1 MKNIYEVQR
10 SNKIKS
16 AIVVVLFALFVAAA
30 TYILARAFGA
40 YSGYEPGGLGFVGI
54 ALVVS
59 GVMSF
64 VGYYTS
70 DKIVLAISGARPAN
84 RKTDFTFYTVAQN
97 IAIGAG
103 IPEPKLYVIP
113 DSAPNAFVTG
123 RDPKHAVVCAT
134 TGILE
139 KLDRTELEGVIA
151 HELSHIG
158 NYDTRFMSIIAILAG
173 IIVILADFSI
183 RGVMFGG
190 RDRNRG
196 GNPIIMVIALVLVIL
211 APIMA
216 QLIKLAISRRR
227 EFLADAS
234 AAAMTKYPE
243 GLASALELL
252 ATDTEPLEAANKA
265 TSHLYIVNPLKNHY
279 DAVGWF
285 AHMFATH
292 PPVAERIRALRAV

>member
-1 MKNIYEVQR
+1 MKNIVNVYEAVG
-10 SNKIKS
+10 SNKLKS
-16 AIVVVLFALFVAAA
+16 NLVMLLFAVFVVGTVWVFAE
-30 TYILARAFGA
+30 TFG
-40 YSGYEPGGLGFVGI
+40 YGLWMVGYALIFVGI
-54 ALVVS
+54 T
-59 GVMSF
+59 SF
-64 VGYYTS
+64 VSFWWS
-70 DKIVLAISGARPAN
+70 DKIILSLSGARPAD
-84 RKTDFTFYTVAQN
+84 RKRDFHFYTVTENLSLA
-97 IAIGAG
+97 AG
-103 IPEPKLYVIP
+103 VPMPRLYVLE
-113 DSAPNAFVTG
+113 DSSPNAFATG

-196 GNPIIMVIALVLVIL
+196 GNPIIMVIALVLMIL

-227 EFLADAS
+227 EFLADA
-234 AAAMTKYPE
+234 TGVKLTRYPE
-243 GLASALELL
+243 GLARALEKIAASPVPLKAASN
-252 ATDTEPLEAANKA
+252 ATA
-265 TSHLYIVNPLKNHY
+265 HLYIENPFKADSKKSN
-279 DAVGWF
+279 WF
-285 AHMFATH
+285 VKLFNTH
-292 PPVAERIRALRAV
+292 PPVEERIRALRSMG